1 MAQDQVQ
8 PEFDWVS
15 AQAQCN
21 AGAMFE
27 RLRTQVR
34 EDVQRRNGLLGRSD
48 EWRFEFES
56 EDDAFEVARVTGSLV
71 DPKVSAVVTFE
82 RAGRRILIHS
92 EDIDVDLTAIVTL
105 DVSGACR
112 FVVGEAIY
120 SDWEIRRMALE
131 QLFFEEPADEE

>member
-1 MAQDQVQ
+1 VAQDQVQ

-56 EDDAFEVARVTGSLV
+56 EDDAFEVARVSGSLV

-92 EDIDVDLTAIVTL
+92 EDIEVDVTAIVML
-105 DVSGACR
+105 DVTGACR
-112 FVVGEAIY
+112 FIVGEAIY

-131 QLFFEEPADEE
+131 LLFFEEPADEE

>member
-1 MAQDQVQ
+1 MAHDQA
-8 PEFDWVS
+8 PDEFDWVS

-21 AGAMFE
+21 AASMFE

-34 EDVQRRNGLLGRSD
+34 EDVQRRNGLLGRTD
-48 EWRFEFES
+48 GWRYEFET
-56 EDDAFEVARVTGSLV
+56 EDDAFEVSRVTGSLV
-71 DPKVSAVVTFE
+71 DPKTSAVVTFE
-82 RAGRRILIHS
+82 KTGQRIQIHS

-105 DVSGACR
+105 DVGGVCR

-131 QLFFEEPADEE
+131 LLFFEEPAEDQ